1 MSIMRSFLRR
11 KNVLLAT
18 IGLIAITFFII
29 NDLSYKDSSLG
40 LNNLNGIINLNNN
53 KNNKKLLDQEQNDLT
68 SDSIKEALIDF
79 EDDYKKDE
87 DNQKLDKQLYQSD
100 IVMENSFNN
109 KVPID
114 SKSDDEILN
123 DSVGYINKNLDN
135 KDTTNSDTTVN
146 NLYDSITTDD
156 IKNKDKDLKNHVSTT
171 NTDKDIKNK
180 NKNNKD
186 NNINESSKLTASQK
200 SESRAAS
207 FIKVIFDNVVKYNPN
222 TTAEE
227 IFGEYMQPVLRRN
240 ENMHENDPILSE
252 SHLSGGFMPN
262 ISSYLNSSIIYNNY
276 LNSVKDIK
284 FPLGLYKGKGIV
296 IVGGGSFSW
305 LSLLSV
311 MVLRKNGGTLPVEVI
326 IPERES
332 YDPVLCEDYL
342 KNLNAKC
349 VMIPDILGDD
359 YRDRINLSRYQ
370 FKGLAL
376 LVSSF
381 DDTLL
386 IDSDNLPLTAL
397 TQKIFAMEPY
407 LSNKMVLWPDFWT
420 RVTHP
425 FFYNFT
431 NTLITNERVR
441 DGIVSLPENQYKLIS
456 EEESLTDIPYH
467 DLKGA
472 IPDVSTESG
481 QVLISKNEHPDVL
494 LLSLYYNTYGPSL
507 FYPLLSQGAPGE
519 GDKDTFPAAAN
530 ALGKKFYQVKKS
542 VHATGFFYD
551 GSFSGD
557 AMVQFDPIVDFIQ
570 SEKYMKKYT
579 VKEED
584 IIKHKNDKNPYKE
597 SINKNSELTNDKLK
611 NYLEIE
617 KHHKPLFL
625 HANFPKLLPWE
636 LLKGY
641 VIKNGGKKEENES
654 ESDEEKSELNEEK
667 IEHIQMYNSGY
678 VPKEF
683 EYNVWKIMDDLI
695 CQNKDKDLKCLH
707 LFEDIDD
714 LNKREKWCNGIF
726 AKHLQY
732 LKDQTFN

>member
-11 KNVLLAT
+11 KNILLAA
-18 IGLIAITFFII
+18 IGLIALSFFIF
-29 NDLSYKDSSLG
+29 NDLSYKESSYG
-40 LNNLNGIINLNNN
+40 LNNLNGIINLNN
-53 KNNKKLLDQEQNDLT
+53 KNNGNDKKKLLDQEQSDLT
-68 SDSIKEALIDF
+68 SDSIKEALLDF
-79 EDDYKKDE
+79 EDDYKKDK
-87 DNQKLDKQLYQSD
+87 DNQKLDQQLYQSN
-100 IVMENSFNN
+100 VMMEKSFNN
-109 KVPID
+109 KASSD
-114 SKSDDEILN
+114 AKTDDEILN
-123 DSVGYINKNLDN
+123 ESVGHVNK
-135 KDTTNSDTTVN
+135 KVGGTDTGADASSSYDSGNTVN
-146 NLYDSITTDD
+146 D
-156 IKNKDKDLKNHVSTT
+156 IVASSQNMKMKEENLKNHVPTT
-171 NTDKDIKNK
+171 NIDKD
-180 NKNNKD
+180 KD
-186 NNINESSKLTASQK
+186 KLADDAAAKLK

-222 TTAEE
+222 TTADE
-227 IFGEYMQPVLRRN
+227 IFGEHMVPVLRRN
-240 ENMHENDPILSE
+240 DKLYENNALLSE
-252 SHLSGGFMPN
+252 SHLSGGFMPD
-262 ISSYLNSSIIYNNY
+262 ISTYLNSSKIYSDY
-276 LNSVKDIK
+276 LNSVKNVK

-311 MVLRKNGGTLPVEVI
+311 LILRKNGGTLPVEVI

-431 NTLITNERVR
+431 NTLITNQKVR
-441 DGIVSLPENQYKLIS
+441 DGIVSLPEHEYKLLS
-456 EEESLTDIPYH
+456 EKESLNDVPYH

-507 FYPLLSQGAPGE
+507 FYPLLSQGGPGE

-530 ALGKKFYQVKKS
+530 ALGKKFYQVKKN
-542 VHATGFFYD
+542 VHATGFFYE
-551 GSFSGD
+551 GSFTGD

-570 SEKYMKKYT
+570 SEKYMKKNT
-579 VKEED
+579 VKKED

-597 SINKNSELTNDKLK
+597 SIKTNAELTNDKLK
-611 NYLEIE
+611 SYLEDE

-625 HANFPKLLPWE
+625 HANFPKLLPWD

-641 VIKNGGKKEENES
+641 VIKNKKKTSESEEPQSEGVSEENV
-654 ESDEEKSELNEEK
+654 
-667 IEHIQMYNSGY
+667 EHIQMYNSGY
-678 VPKEF
+678 IPKEF
-683 EYNVWKIMDDLI
+683 EYNVWKIMDDVI

-714 LNKREKWCNGIF
+714 LTKREEWCNGIF
-726 AKHLQY
+726 KRHLQF
-732 LKDQTFN
+732 LKDKTFT